1 MNIRKFVATDLS
13 VVLEICRDVRQ
24 HHIDILN
31 GYFTEQNDEFEKKFF
46 LASLTNEDVVVLVA
60 EEKQNIVGY
69 LVGELRDVPW
79 LVETKVANIANFGVD
94 KKSRRLGVGKKL
106 MDAFYKICQEN
117 NVDEIKL
124 GVYNKN
130 ISAYRF
136 YEKYGF
142 EPLEQRMHLKVKK

>member
-1 MNIRKFVATDLS
+1 M
-13 VVLEICRDVRQ
+13 
-24 HHIDILN
+24 
-31 GYFTEQNDEFEKKFF
+31 
-46 LASLTNEDVVVLVA
+46 
-60 EEKQNIVGY
+60 
-69 LVGELRDVPW
+69 
-79 LVETKVANIANFGVD
+79 ANIANFGVD